1 MNKKHILLSASILIC
16 LILCFIIYSV
26 FFAEQIDMMKSL
38 ASTES
43 SSQNLYIDVTID
55 KKAGTTIIPLD
66 QPSEGCTEIVYRG
79 LSDVTISIDG
89 TSLKLEDAIREKYIS
104 IDQIISAAR
113 MDATT
118 GFCKE
123 IAKSQNSLTK
133 FVYQYP
139 DFDLIYIHDIYET
152 PTGQHLISEFSV
164 YASGIYQFSS
174 TNQNTYRNESTG
186 KPIDYEYWGLNF
198 TVTEAD
204 SSGITIECTQS
215 KGQQIGDLVTD
226 FFSVVQRSIDDSG
239 KITETRVKNGSAETV
254 PSFLINMDDTTEI
267 SIDFSS
273 MYGEL
278 PAGDYAVYFLIR
290 DEYNKDTVHPLMRN
304 YYDQQLFDVPFTIE

>member
-164 YASGIYQFSS
+164 YATGIYQFSS

-198 TVTEAD
+198 TVTEVD
-204 SSGITIECTQS
+204 SDNITLQCTQAR
-215 KGQQIGDLVTD
+215 GQQIGKLCAEFYCVAERHIGDSD
-226 FFSVVQRSIDDSG
+226 SI
-239 KITETRVKNGSAETV
+239 IETRLETSFAELV
-254 PSFLINMDDTTEI
+254 PNFYINMEDTTEI
-267 SIDFSS
+267 TIDFASV
-273 MYGEL
+273 YGGL
-278 PAGDYAVYFLIR
+278 PTGDYALYFLIR